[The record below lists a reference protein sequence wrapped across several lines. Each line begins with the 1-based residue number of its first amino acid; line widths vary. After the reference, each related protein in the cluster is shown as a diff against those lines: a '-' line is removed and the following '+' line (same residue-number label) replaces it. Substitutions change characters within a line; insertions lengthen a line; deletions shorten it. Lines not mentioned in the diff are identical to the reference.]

1 VQKSARPKSA
11 HPRNRGRKVSNS
23 GSVNS
28 SITSFDLGD
37 VKNKT
42 EIKRHRD
49 RLLYTTSKSSKDLNH
64 LLEAVLI
71 LDQKGA
77 EREMAKNPN
86 PFPPRAVGSA
96 RGSRKSSFQASER
109 QREIQKE
116 NERLLKVRFQ

>member
-1 VQKSARPKSA
+1 M
-11 HPRNRGRKVSNS
+11 
-23 GSVNS
+23 
-28 SITSFDLGD
+28 
-37 VKNKT
+37 
-42 EIKRHRD
+42 
-49 RLLYTTSKSSKDLNH
+49 
-64 LLEAVLI
+64 LEAVLI

-116 NERLLKVRFQ
+116 NERLLKVDFVEFRHNLYHMTDTI

>member
-1 VQKSARPKSA
+1 M
-11 HPRNRGRKVSNS
+11 
-23 GSVNS
+23 
-28 SITSFDLGD
+28 
-37 VKNKT
+37 
-42 EIKRHRD
+42 
-49 RLLYTTSKSSKDLNH
+49 
-64 LLEAVLI
+64 LEAVLI

-116 NERLLKVRFQ
+116 NERLLKVGSISWNSYVKYDLYCYII

>member
-1 VQKSARPKSA
+1 MKDFFLK
-11 HPRNRGRKVSNS
+11 NS
-23 GSVNS
+23 V
-28 SITSFDLGD
+28 IFQ
-37 VKNKT
+37 
-42 EIKRHRD
+42 
-49 RLLYTTSKSSKDLNH
+49 DLNH

-116 NERLLKVRFQ
+116 NERLLKVRFRGIPS

>member
-1 VQKSARPKSA
+1 MSELTLKDYF
-11 HPRNRGRKVSNS
+11 VSNS
-23 GSVNS
+23 
-28 SITSFDLGD
+28 ILF
-37 VKNKT
+37 
-42 EIKRHRD
+42 
-49 RLLYTTSKSSKDLNH
+49 KDLNH

>member
-1 VQKSARPKSA
+1 M
-11 HPRNRGRKVSNS
+11 
-23 GSVNS
+23 
-28 SITSFDLGD
+28 
-37 VKNKT
+37 
-42 EIKRHRD
+42 
-49 RLLYTTSKSSKDLNH
+49 
-64 LLEAVLI
+64 LEAVLI

-116 NERLLKVRFQ
+116 NERLLKVGSISWNSYQKYDLYFYTI